1 MWNPFA
7 ALMRAEDRMFAA
19 TRRRRGGRP
28 RHPIQG
34 AIVSGTIVLIGGLIV
49 YLLDGFKS
57 ARPAF
62 FLAAWFAIWALYLS
76 ILRLTVRDRHRS

>member
-28 RHPIQG
+28 QHPIRG
-34 AIVSGTIVLIGGLIV
+34 AIASGTIMLIAGLIV
-49 YLLDGFKS
+49 YLFDGFKS
-57 ARPAF
+57 ARPAV
-62 FLAAWFAIWALYLS
+62 FLAAWFAIWALYLA
-76 ILRLTVRDRHRS
+76 ILRLTVRDRHRR